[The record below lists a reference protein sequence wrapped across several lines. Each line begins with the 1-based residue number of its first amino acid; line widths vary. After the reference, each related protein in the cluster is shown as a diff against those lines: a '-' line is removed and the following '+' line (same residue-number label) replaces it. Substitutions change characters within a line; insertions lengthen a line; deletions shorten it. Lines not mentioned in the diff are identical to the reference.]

1 MADAEKIV
9 AQRRNYSRMSTYVR
23 VISVAPEG
31 AAAGAVRAADAI
43 ISVNGQSVATH
54 ETATTLL
61 KAAAGDVAL
70 VIVRAG
76 AEASATFKKADAAAR
91 TGLTLESAPKE
102 LSLKRV
108 LADSKALA
116 DFMAY
121 AQADLSSENL
131 EFWVEVN
138 AFRAAWDGAVD
149 AAREAAST
157 KMVDTF
163 LRDGAEKQVCIGAWD
178 TAVQQKAALAKD
190 MFDASQLIAEKTLR
204 EDIFPRFEENEKGK
218 ALARDRPE
226 LCSAGG
232 I

>member
-1 MADAEKIV
+1 
-9 AQRRNYSRMSTYVR
+9 
-23 VISVAPEG
+23 
-31 AAAGAVRAADAI
+31 
-43 ISVNGQSVATH
+43 
-54 ETATTLL
+54 
-61 KAAAGDVAL
+61 
-70 VIVRAG
+70 
-76 AEASATFKKADAAAR
+76 
-91 TGLTLESAPKE
+91 
-102 LSLKRV
+102 
-108 LADSKALA
+108 
-116 DFMAY
+116 MAY

-138 AFRAAWDGAVD
+138 ASAPRGRCGRRGARGGVD
-149 AAREAAST
+149 

>member
-1 MADAEKIV
+1 MV
-9 AQRRNYSRMSTYVR
+9 SRRL
-23 VISVAPEG
+23 G
-31 AAAGAVRAADAI
+31 ALGAGI
-43 ISVNGQSVATH
+43 
-54 ETATTLL
+54 
-61 KAAAGDVAL
+61 
-70 VIVRAG
+70 
-76 AEASATFKKADAAAR
+76 AAR

>member
-1 MADAEKIV
+1 MKGLNLRERGT
-9 AQRRNYSRMSTYVR
+9 RRRETSFRRTVR
-23 VISVAPEG
+23 RP
-31 AAAGAVRAADAI
+31 R
-43 ISVNGQSVATH
+43 
-54 ETATTLL
+54 
-61 KAAAGDVAL
+61 GDVGTA
-70 VIVRAG
+70 
-76 AEASATFKKADAAAR
+76 K
-91 TGLTLESAPKE
+91 
-102 LSLKRV
+102 
-108 LADSKALA
+108 
-116 DFMAY
+116 
-121 AQADLSSENL
+121 
-131 EFWVEVN
+131 
-138 AFRAAWDGAVD
+138 
-149 AAREAAST
+149 REATSA